1 MRRGTPYR
9 GATRA
14 RDQVQ
19 GVERRKRDNL
29 SDRYQDGWIGKEDR
43 DGILLNAVDRD
54 GTKMY
59 SDSEEEYPH
68 MTSSK
73 VGRNSHKTEKNQKG
87 NQEGLPN
94 ATETQEAGLVGD
106 KGSPGKPTA
115 EAHGTQLELHT
126 ECRLAHAPKKEDPQ
140 KHLGWDPN
148 TRFQSTADLS

>member
-1 MRRGTPYR
+1 MEKRTGGNHASEARVAPSRGALSWNAPSRDSPGRWAPPPGRDGLRRGTPYR

-19 GVERRKRDNL
+19 WVERRKRDNL

-87 NQEGLPN
+87 N
-94 ATETQEAGLVGD
+94 
-106 KGSPGKPTA
+106 
-115 EAHGTQLELHT
+115 
-126 ECRLAHAPKKEDPQ
+126 
-140 KHLGWDPN
+140 
-148 TRFQSTADLS
+148 